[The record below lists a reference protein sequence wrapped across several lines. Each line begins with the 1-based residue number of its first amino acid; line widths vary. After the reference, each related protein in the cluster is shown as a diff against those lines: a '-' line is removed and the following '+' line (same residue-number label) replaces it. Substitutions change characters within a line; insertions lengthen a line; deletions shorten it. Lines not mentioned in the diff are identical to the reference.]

1 MKLVVSM
8 NEKRI
13 ATIFRNEVD
22 RQSINQ
28 RAMAIDMK
36 DSPQN
41 ISHKLNGRRRMGLDG
56 VIDMAEYLQSPNLDF
71 EAAAEMFYT
80 PRPLNRKRRDDHPLS
95 KMVGQDKEEMER
107 IEIEKKFEI
116 WDLLSIPNADLTSI
130 ERNEIKDWLLE
141 LVDEISSEIAVFTS
155 ACDRYGFNSREV
167 VKMGESRERND

>member
-1 MKLVVSM
+1 MVVSM

-71 EAAAEMFYT
+71 EVAAEMFYT

-95 KMVGQDKEEMER
+95 KMVGQDKEEIER
-107 IEIEKKFEI
+107 IEVEKKYEI
-116 WDLLSIPNADLTSI
+116 WDLLSISNEEISHD
-130 ERNEIKDWLLE
+130 ERTEIKLWLLE
-141 LVDEISSEIAVFTS
+141 VVDEISSEIAVFNS
-155 ACDRYGFNSREV
+155 VCDRYNFNSRAI
-167 VKMGESRERND
+167 VKDAESRERND

>member
-1 MKLVVSM
+1 MVVSM

-116 WDLLSIPNADLTSI
+116 
-130 ERNEIKDWLLE
+130 
-141 LVDEISSEIAVFTS
+141 
-155 ACDRYGFNSREV
+155 
-167 VKMGESRERND
+167 

>member
-1 MKLVVSM
+1 M
-8 NEKRI
+8 EKQV
-13 ATIFRNEVD
+13 ASIFRQEVD
-22 RQSINQ
+22 KQALNQ
-28 RAMAIDMK
+28 RVMADHLNF
-36 DSPQN
+36 SAQN
-41 ISHKLNGRRRMGLDG
+41 LSHMLNGRRTMGLERVVEIAD
-56 VIDMAEYLQSPNLDF
+56 YLQNPETDF
-71 EAAAEMFYT
+71 EVAAAMFYT
-80 PRPLNRKRRDDHPLS
+80 PKPLNRKRRDDHPLS

-107 IEIEKKFEI
+107 IEIEKKFDI

>member
-1 MKLVVSM
+1 MGVSSM
-8 NEKRI
+8 EKQV
-13 ATIFRNEVD
+13 ASIFRQEVD
-22 RQSINQ
+22 KQALNQ
-28 RAMAIDMK
+28 RVMADHLNF
-36 DSPQN
+36 SAQN
-41 ISHKLNGRRRMGLDG
+41 LSHMLNGRRTMGLERVVEIAD
-56 VIDMAEYLQSPNLDF
+56 YLQNPETDF
-71 EAAAEMFYT
+71 EVAAAMFYT
-80 PRPLNRKRRDDHPLS
+80 PKPLNRKRRDDHPLS

-107 IEIEKKFEI
+107 IEIEKKFDI